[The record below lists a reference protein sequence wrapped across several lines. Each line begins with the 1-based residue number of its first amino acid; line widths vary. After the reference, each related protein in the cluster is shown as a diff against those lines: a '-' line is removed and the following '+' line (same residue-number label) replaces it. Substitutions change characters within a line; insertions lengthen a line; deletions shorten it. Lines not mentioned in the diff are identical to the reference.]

1 MVRRC
6 RCTDEEIQ
14 NVAMVRTTP
23 RQPKGRAAAAVHGS
37 DVAVAADLLR
47 HAAAAV
53 VVVAGEAA
61 AALLPLPLS
70 LPVIL
75 LAEGEDPPS
84 PPENSP
90 NISASCI
97 LLSRSGSSLLPSP
110 VFVSGCVPTFA
121 FFRFCCRS

>member
-61 AALLPLPLS
+61 AAAAA
-70 LPVIL
+70 VAAVAAAAVVVAQNERKVAAINRN
-75 LAEGEDPPS
+75 GKK
-84 PPENSP
+84 
-90 NISASCI
+90 
-97 LLSRSGSSLLPSP
+97 
-110 VFVSGCVPTFA
+110 
-121 FFRFCCRS
+121 